1 MKLCLFHPSLGSFW
15 LCWFFLRVENFY
27 IIIHK
32 TENLVDIL
40 VYLKTNSL
48 KEDKNAD
55 AGVKFNTLKS

>member
-1 MKLCLFHPSLGSFW
+1 MVASGYAV
-15 LCWFFLRVENFY
+15 FFLRVENFY

-55 AGVKFNTLKS
+55 AGVKFNTLKSLM